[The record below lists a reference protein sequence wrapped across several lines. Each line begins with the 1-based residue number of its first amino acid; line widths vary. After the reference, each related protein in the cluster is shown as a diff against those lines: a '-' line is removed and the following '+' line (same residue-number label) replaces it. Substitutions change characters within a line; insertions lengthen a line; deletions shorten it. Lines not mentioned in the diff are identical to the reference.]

1 MYLKLQKKS
10 FNAYGSEEEEDDDD
24 NDESLM
30 SEDNGSNDDDS
41 DSCKLLNFLF
51 LQTIEKLIFFFIYF

>member
-1 MYLKLQKKS
+1 MYSKLQKKS
-10 FNAYGSEEEEDDDD
+10 FNAYGSEEEDDDDD

-41 DSCKLLNFLF
+41 DSCKPLNFLF
-51 LQTIEKLIFFFIYF
+51 LQTNE